1 MAAVQPLRCI
11 AVVASTGT
19 LCNKGGMLVGTT
31 CLCARHRNA
40 NAYKTTVVLT
50 PEQFHAHVLAV
61 NATIMRGWT
70 PERRAQLQRNRQ
82 EQRRL
87 EDERRQLIMREEM
100 ARDRAAA
107 GLPPRV
113 PGIPPP
119 PPAPAPAAGLR
130 GFSLDNQNVH
140 RTESVKMTTEA
151 VTRVLKILVPKE
163 YAWNTKRVSKT
174 PGEIIADCELDPH
187 TCVQFMNRYLQNEEI
202 YGLGAGIYGKV
213 IDGIWQYIKG
223 SDDKADLCKILRSEL
238 KDSIGMCLAGNLTR
252 ICNVVAGYLDGI
264 GSYESQAERLGRLM
278 PKLMEIEDD
287 EARLEAAK
295 KVLTEVGL
303 PKTDWDAWLEAVA

>member
-19 LCNKGGMLVGTT
+19 VCNKGGMLVGTT
-31 CLCARHRNA
+31 CLCTRHRNA
-40 NAYKTTVVLT
+40 KAYETKVVLT
-50 PEQFHAHVLAV
+50 AEQFHAHVLAV

-82 EQRRL
+82 EHQLQRRQAIAQAL
-87 EDERRQLIMREEM
+87 
-100 ARDRAAA
+100 AAA
-107 GLPPRV
+107 
-113 PGIPPP
+113 GIPPP

-151 VTRVLKILVPKE
+151 VTRVLKIPVPKE
-163 YAWNTKRVSKT
+163 YAWNTKLVSKT
-174 PGEIIADCELDPH
+174 PGEIIAECELGPH
-187 TCVQFMNRYLQNEEI
+187 TVVQFMNRYLQNEEI

-213 IDGIWQYIKG
+213 MDGIWQYIKG

>member
-19 LCNKGGMLVGTT
+19 ACNKGGMLVGTT
-31 CLCARHRNA
+31 CLCTGHRNA
-40 NAYKTTVVLT
+40 KAYETTIVLT
-50 PEQFHAHVLAV
+50 AEQFHAHVLAV

-70 PERRAQLQRNRQ
+70 PERRAQR
-82 EQRRL
+82 EHQRREVL
-87 EDERRQLIMREEM
+87 RRQAI
-100 ARDRAAA
+100 AQARAAA
-107 GLPPRV
+107 
-113 PGIPPP
+113 GIPPP
-119 PPAPAPAAGLR
+119 PPAPAPPPAEGLR

-140 RTESVKMTTEA
+140 RKESVKMTTEA
-151 VTRVLKILVPKE
+151 VTRVLKIPVPKE

-174 PGEIIADCELDPH
+174 PGEIIADCELGPH

-213 IDGIWQYIKG
+213 MDGIWQYIKG
-223 SDDKADLCKILRSEL
+223 SDDKADLCNILRSEL

-264 GSYESQAERLGRLM
+264 GSYETAAERLGRLM

-287 EARLEAAK
+287 EARFEAAK

>member
-1 MAAVQPLRCI
+1 MAAVQPLNCI

-19 LCNKGGMLVGTT
+19 VCNKGGVLVGTT
-31 CLCARHRNA
+31 CLCTRHRNA
-40 NAYKTTVVLT
+40 KAYETTVVLT
-50 PEQFHAHVLAV
+50 AEQFHAHVLAV
-61 NATIMRGWT
+61 NATIMRRWT
-70 PERRAQLQRNRQ
+70 PQRRAQLEQNRQ
-82 EQRRL
+82 WQR
-87 EDERRQLIMREEM
+87 QAI
-100 ARDRAAA
+100 AQAAA
-107 GLPPRV
+107 AAR
-113 PGIPPP
+113 IPPP
-119 PPAPAPAAGLR
+119 APPAPAPAEGLR

-140 RTESVKMTTEA
+140 RKESVKMTTEA

-187 TCVQFMNRYLQNEEI
+187 ACVQFMNRYLQNEEI

-238 KDSIGMCLAGNLTR
+238 KDSVRMCLAGNLTR

-287 EARLEAAK
+287 EARFEAAK
-295 KVLTEVGL
+295 KVLAEVGL
-303 PKTDWDAWLEAVA
+303 PKTDWDAWLEAVV